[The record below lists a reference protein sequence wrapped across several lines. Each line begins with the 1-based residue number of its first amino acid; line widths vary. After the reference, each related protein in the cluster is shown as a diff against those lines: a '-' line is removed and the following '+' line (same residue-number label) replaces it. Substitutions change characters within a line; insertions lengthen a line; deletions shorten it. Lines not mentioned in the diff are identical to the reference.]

1 MEARLGWPGLRPSPH
16 MGCVAEGHRLM
27 GELAN
32 FPLHHPSLNS
42 ATNMDAG
49 TVMLV
54 TPVSGEGWSAG
65 AGWGMVVVLDEF
77 ISEPSTTWRGAGTCI
92 VPANSAVDIADR

>member
-1 MEARLGWPGLRPSPH
+1 MWPVKMSLPGMEARLGWPGLHPSPH

-49 TVMLV
+49 TVMEV
-54 TPVSGEGWSAG
+54 TRVSGEGWSAG
-65 AGWGMVVVLDEF
+65 AGWVGGGG
-77 ISEPSTTWRGAGTCI
+77 GAG
-92 VPANSAVDIADR
+92 